1 MTKFLTVEVSRKK
14 YNEVNIEQYIEMQI
28 LHMLCNKHYSMY
40 AIIHMSTTIQLVY
53 CKLNCIFIEIHRHV
67 FYC

>member
-40 AIIHMSTTIQLVY
+40 AIIHNYVNHHPTCILQI
-53 CKLNCIFIEIHRHV
+53 KLYI
-67 FYC
+67 Y